1 MARLKDILSDSKY
14 SSYSPGLGDPD
25 FSDLRSLIAESNI
38 GNVYNHTGNFFVGR
52 SKSNKNNLR
61 IKKSTYKSKANLN
74 NVFHGFLGGIGEGGT
89 FPFIFEV
96 PNFSLLSSSEKT
108 EVLGDKAQYV
118 DNTQPNDKTFI
129 AIGEQFE
136 NSEFDDDFLSEH
148 KFRIFISNFV
158 SKDKYI
164 QFPRIKVFDADS
176 IVTHNQSEHKVI
188 EIKNDA
194 VYIYPGAQKRCL
206 NIYTCSPGIK
216 NVDKDLSMPGEVKSI
231 NDDKRGKCIRMAASF
246 LKSYDKF
253 QYTSFTNL
261 VRSNKISDLDEL
273 DEYVGG
279 HLDNLGLDDYDLD
292 YFKKFTTTKFQF
304 VFK

>member
-1 MARLKDILSDSKY
+1 MILKRGS
-14 SSYSPGLGDPD
+14 
-25 FSDLRSLIAESNI
+25 F
-38 GNVYNHTGNFFVGR
+38 
-52 SKSNKNNLR
+52 
-61 IKKSTYKSKANLN
+61 
-74 NVFHGFLGGIGEGGT
+74 
-89 FPFIFEV
+89 
-96 PNFSLLSSSEKT
+96 
-108 EVLGDKAQYV
+108 
-118 DNTQPNDKTFI
+118 
-129 AIGEQFE
+129 
-136 NSEFDDDFLSEH
+136 
-148 KFRIFISNFV
+148 
-158 SKDKYI
+158 
-164 QFPRIKVFDADS
+164 
-176 IVTHNQSEHKVI
+176 
-188 EIKNDA
+188 
-194 VYIYPGAQKRCL
+194 
-206 NIYTCSPGIK
+206 K